1 MRSPLSGAAARPPG
15 TTVGRSYSAGVDAIG
30 RRAMLAAGAVGLLG
44 LTGCAAASLPRRH
57 ATYGPDDAGP
67 TGPGGTPVPTPSATA
82 PSPTSATAPSPT
94 QSAAP
99 TFDRSA
105 HSIDDPTSLWL
116 VVNKRRPLPDYV
128 PSVVDV
134 PVPHTNAPQLRAEAS
149 RAVVALFAAAKAD
162 GLELASNSA
171 YRSFTTQRSVYE
183 GNVQRL
189 GRTVA
194 DHLTAHPG
202 CSEHQTGLAIDIGAL
217 SGRCSLD
224 VCMGDEPEGRWLAA
238 NAWRHGFLLRY
249 PADKVAVTGYQ
260 YEPWH
265 FRFLGRPLARELH
278 DTGVR
283 TLEEFFGLPAAPDY
297 P

>member
-1 MRSPLSGAAARPPG
+1 M
-15 TTVGRSYSAGVDAIG
+15 
-30 RRAMLAAGAVGLLG
+30 LG
-44 LTGCAAASLPRRH
+44 LVGCAFPTGPRRH
-57 ATYGPDDAGP
+57 ATYGPDGP
-67 TGPGGTPVPTPSATA
+67 ITGTATNA
-82 PSPTSATAPSPT
+82 PHGAPPSPTPTPAPS
-94 QSAAP
+94 P

-105 HSIDDPTSLWL
+105 RSIDNPTSLWL

-128 PSVVDV
+128 PAVVDV
-134 PVPHTNAPQLRAEAS
+134 PVAHTNAPQLRREAS
-149 RAVVALFAAAKAD
+149 RAVVALFAAAEAD

-171 YRSFTTQRSVYE
+171 YRSYATQKSVYE
-183 GNVQRL
+183 GNVERL
-189 GRTVA
+189 GRKVA
-194 DHLTAHPG
+194 DNLTAHPG

-224 VCMGDEPEGRWLAA
+224 VCMGDQPEGKWLAE

-249 PADKVAVTGYQ
+249 PADKVPVTGYQ

-278 DTGVR
+278 ETGVR